1 MKRHGKV
8 KASKNRWGWRAGIKH
23 AEIVVERRV
32 LRKLGSGTRKRKLR
46 D

>member
-1 MKRHGKV
+1 MKRHGEI
-8 KASKNRWGWRAGIKH
+8 KASKNKWRWRAGIKH

-32 LRKLGSGTRKRKLR
+32 LRKLGNGTRKRKLH